1 MAGNTFSVRIDDQR
15 LQQIIRE
22 TPGKADD
29 LIAGLAYEGQGL
41 VMRSFNTSPPGRT
54 YRRGRVAHV
63 ASVAGYPPNIDT
75 GKLMNALYV
84 YKPKALTR
92 VISTGDTE
100 YAAPLEFGT
109 VKMAA
114 RPFMRPMAEELRKIA
129 PEVFDRLI

>member
-1 MAGNTFSVRIDDQR
+1 MPQFFTVRINDDR
-15 LQQIIRE
+15 LQQILRDS
-22 TPGKADD
+22 PDVADD
-29 LIAGLAYEGQGL
+29 LIEAVAMEGLAL
-41 VMRSFNTSPPGRT
+41 VRRSFNTSPPGRT

-75 GKLMNALYV
+75 GKLMNALYIH
-84 YKPKALTR
+84 KPKAMTR
-92 VISTGDTE
+92 AISTGDTE
-100 YAAPLEFGT
+100 YAAALEFGT